1 MLKKIVFFI
10 AFVCSCPIFAQ
21 IGGQS
26 VYQFLNLVT
35 SPRQAAMG
43 GKVISFRDFDSNQ
56 AVYNPA
62 TINAE
67 MNNRFALN
75 YGNLFG
81 EITYG
86 TAAYAHTFKEKH
98 TVHAGVNYIN
108 YGNFEGRD
116 ENGNLTSDF
125 TGSET
130 AVSFGYAYQ
139 IPNKNIFLGVNTKL
153 ITSTLEIYNSFGGAL
168 DLGALYMTEDEKT
181 NITLVLRNFGMQ
193 FSTYAGLREPLPTE
207 LMFGL
212 SHELENLPL
221 RWHLTI
227 DNLQQWDI
235 SYANPNRADVSLDG
249 TETPENVSFLNNA
262 IRHFIIGAEL
272 FPGRSFSLRAGY
284 NFRRGEELKI
294 VDQRNFS
301 GLSVGFGVRFNNVR
315 FDYSYSR
322 YTVAANSSLFGVMI
336 HFK

>member
-1 MLKKIVFFI
+1 MLKKLFF
-10 AFVCSCPIFAQ
+10 VLLLSNPIFAQ

-43 GKVISFRDFDSNQ
+43 GKVISLRDFDVNQ
-56 AVYNPA
+56 GIYNPA
-62 TINAE
+62 IINTE
-67 MNNRFALN
+67 MDNRFALN

-86 TAAYAHTFKEKH
+86 TAAFAHTFKDKN
-98 TVHAGVNYIN
+98 TFHAGVNYIN

-116 ENGNLTSDF
+116 ENGNITQDF

-130 AVSFGYAYQ
+130 AVSLGYAYQ
-139 IPNKNIFLGVNTKL
+139 IPNKNIYFGANVKL

-168 DLGALYMTEDEKT
+168 DLGALYVTEDEKT
-181 NITLVLRNFGMQ
+181 NVTLVLRNFGTQ
-193 FSTYAGLREPLPTE
+193 FSTYAGLQEQLPTE
-207 LMFGL
+207 LLFGV

-235 SYANPNRADVSLDG
+235 SYANPNRADISLDG
-249 TETPENVSFLNNA
+249 TQTDEKVSFLNNA

-272 FPGRSFSLRAGY
+272 FPGRSFSIRGGY

-294 VDQRNFS
+294 IDQRNFS
-301 GLSVGFGVRFNNVR
+301 GLSFGFGIRFDNIR

>member
-1 MLKKIVFFI
+1 MLKKVFFVI
-10 AFVCSCPIFAQ
+10 AFTTSFSVFSQ

-56 AVYNPA
+56 AIFNPA

-67 MNNRFALN
+67 MNNRFSLN

-86 TAAYAHTFKEKH
+86 TAAFAHTFKEKH
-98 TVHAGVNYIN
+98 TFHAGVNYIN

-139 IPNKNIFLGVNTKL
+139 IPNKNIFLGVNGKL
-153 ITSTLEIYNSFGGAL
+153 ISSVLDIYNSIGGAL
-168 DLGALYMTEDEKT
+168 DLGALYVTEDEMT
-181 NITLVLRNFGMQ
+181 NITLVVRNLGTQ
-193 FSTYAGLREPLPTE
+193 FSTYAGLQESLPTE
-207 LMFGL
+207 VLIGV

-221 RWHLTI
+221 RWHLTL

-235 SYANPNRADVSLDG
+235 SYSNPNRADVSLDG
-249 TETPENVSFLNNA
+249 TETPENVGFLNNA
-262 IRHFIIGAEL
+262 LRHLIIGGEL
-272 FPGRSFSLRAGY
+272 FPGRSFSIRGGY
-284 NFRRGEELKI
+284 NFRRGEELKVI
-294 VDQRNFS
+294 DQRNFS
-301 GLSVGFGVRFNNVR
+301 GLSVGFGIRFNNIR

-322 YTVAANSSLFGVMI
+322 YTVAANSSLFGVQI